1 MIVVA
6 VDHNPLVLQCPKAL
20 IQSHCFLRLVY
31 VKQFQTLLEHVFLEI
46 FHPKKN
52 IALLFLTQCQSFEG
66 SQIWLDPSPGGQ
78 AVEGVPSPVTPPCL
92 GLGKGKT
99 EAKTTSKDY
108 AQGWRLSRCYQCHE
122 VKFCVRLEVCKSWK
136 IA

>member
-31 VKQFQTLLEHVFLEI
+31 VKQFQTLLGHVFLEI

-52 IALLFLTQCQSFEG
+52 IALLSLTQCQSFEG
-66 SQIWLDPSPGGQ
+66 SQIWLVPSPGGAGCGGGSQ
-78 AVEGVPSPVTPPCL
+78 PSDAALPWTR
-92 GLGKGKT
+92 KGQ
-99 EAKTTSKDY
+99 D
-108 AQGWRLSRCYQCHE
+108 
-122 VKFCVRLEVCKSWK
+122 
-136 IA
+136 